1 MIVDRLENADLYAPL
16 SPRFARAFAALRD
29 HAFVNQPDGRYE
41 IDGDRLYCLVQ
52 RYTTRPPEKC
62 NLEAHRRYID
72 IQLIVSGEELIR
84 VAPAGGLEL
93 RQGYDPGSDK
103 ALFHPREGM
112 SSVRLPALSFALFFP
127 QDAHMPCMQ
136 ADGPA
141 EVHKAVV
148 KVRIGD

>member
-1 MIVDRLENADLYAPL
+1 MIVDRIENADLYAAL
-16 SPRFARAFAALRD
+16 SPRFTMAFAALRD
-29 HAFVNQPDGRYE
+29 PAFINQPDGRYE

-52 RYTTRPPEKC
+52 RYTTRLPEKC

-72 IQLIVSGEELIR
+72 IQLMVSGEELIL

-93 RQGYDPGSDK
+93 RQAYDLESDK

-112 SSVRLPALSFALFFP
+112 SAVRLPALGFALFFP

-148 KVRIGD
+148 KVRIGG